1 MNDLIIFSMVFLLLL
16 VSMGVL
22 VHFEVKRDIESR
34 ENLKQLID
42 SLSNSLNE
50 EGLEQMDNLVE
61 IYIRQSRI
69 FPCLGELNKW
79 QRRKNNYLA
88 KRSG

>member
-1 MNDLIIFSMVFLLLL
+1 MNDLVIFSMVFLLLL
-16 VSMGVL
+16 VSIGVL
-22 VHFEVKRDIESR
+22 VHFEVKCDIESR

-42 SLSNSLNE
+42 SLSNSLDE
-50 EGLEQMDNLVE
+50 ESLEQMDNLVE

-79 QRRKNNYLA
+79 QRRKNNYFA

>member
-16 VSMGVL
+16 VSIGAL
-22 VHFEVKRDIESR
+22 SHFEVKRNTESR
-34 ENLKQLID
+34 EGLKQLID
-42 SLSNSLNE
+42 SLSKNLDE
-50 EGLEQMDNLVE
+50 ESLEQMDNLVE

-69 FPCLGELNKW
+69 FPCLGELNRW

-88 KRSG
+88 KGNG